1 MYLSY
6 RIASPFLDVLE
17 EILND
22 EDHDDQEDE
31 QDEDELMSTE
41 EVEENYNNMMRC
53 LSGQIFPENEDDGVG
68 DAEEEEEEEEE
79 VDDEEE
85 VNDEEEV
92 DDNEVDDNESSSE
105 SSVIWSWKLVQIIM

>member
-68 DAEEEEEEEEE
+68 DAEEEEEE

-92 DDNEVDDNESSSE
+92 DDMEVDDNGVDDNESSSE
-105 SSVIWSWKLVQIIM
+105 SSVI